1 MSSDTETPSGRLV
14 AAALEM
20 CEVTDGQGRRI
31 AVRRLT
37 ALDKLRLFKA
47 AGPALAQNQ
56 PWLGMAVLAASVVA
70 IDDVPV
76 PSPTTEAQVEALVS
90 RLGDHGIA
98 AVAGA
103 FATVAAA
110 PADLAATAGN

>member
-47 AGPALAQNQ
+47 AGPGLAQNQ
-56 PWLGMAVLAASVVA
+56 PWLGMAVLAASVAA
-70 IDDVPV
+70 IDDIPV
-76 PSPTTEAQVEALVS
+76 PPPATEAQIEGLVA
-90 RLGDHGIA
+90 RLGDAGLS
-98 AVAGA
+98 AVATGLD
-103 FATVAAA
+103 AAA
-110 PADLAATAGN
+110 PPADLAAHAGN